1 MIIPLDRLD
10 AETLRNIVAS
20 FVLREGTDYGIE
32 VSFDDKINQVLS
44 QLNAREAVLCFD
56 QQSESINI
64 VAKKDMHLLRAFE
77 VQGKEED
84 QEEDQG
90 DQEEE

>member
-32 VSFDDKINQVLS
+32 VSFDDKINQVLA

-64 VAKKDMHLLRAFE
+64 VAKKDMHLLSAFE
-77 VQGKEED
+77 AQAKGD
-84 QEEDQG
+84 DQG
-90 DQEEE
+90 DQGNQGE